1 MSVKRRVIETLSKT
15 KIGERAIRDQRY
27 RIILTAT
34 LSLFLN
40 LSYAAYHGALG
51 IMGRSWWFIALCA
64 YYIILGMTR
73 FSAVLCERKNN
84 SAPTI
89 DTEYF
94 VLGISGVLL
103 LLLSCVLAGV
113 NYMSLQENIA
123 TKYGEITMITI
134 ATYTFGKLT
143 MAIIR
148 VVKHRR
154 NPSPLLAA
162 IRRIGYAEVAVSVLT
177 LQRSMLVS
185 FGEMETSAIY
195 LMNALTGAGVYLF
208 IFVLGILMIKESRG
222 KSYGKI

>member
-1 MSVKRRVIETLSKT
+1 MSLRRRVITAVSKT
-15 KIGERAIRDQRY
+15 KVGERAVRDQRY

-34 LSLFLN
+34 LSLSLN
-40 LSYAAYHGALG
+40 LAYAAYHGVLG
-51 IMGRSWWFIALCA
+51 MMSRSWWFIALSA

-73 FSAVLCERKNN
+73 FSAVLCERKSN
-84 SAPTI
+84 SSPSL

-94 VLGISGVLL
+94 VLGVSGVLL

-113 NYMSLQENIA
+113 NYMSLQEQIA

-134 ATYTFGKLT
+134 AAYTFGKLA
-143 MAIIR
+143 MAIVR

-177 LQRSMLVS
+177 MQRSMLVS
-185 FGEMETSAIY
+185 FGDMDAGKIY

-208 IFVLGILMIKESRG
+208 LSVLGLLMIKESRG
-222 KSYGKI
+222 NTHGKI

>member
-1 MSVKRRVIETLSKT
+1 MSVKGCVLATVSKT
-15 KIGERAIRDQRY
+15 KIGERAVQDQRY

-51 IMGRSWWFIALCA
+51 IMGQSWWFIALCA
-64 YYIILGMTR
+64 YYIILGITR
-73 FSAVLCERKNN
+73 FSAVLCERKSN
-84 SAPTI
+84 SAPSI

-94 VLGISGVLL
+94 VLCISGILL
-103 LLLSCVLAGV
+103 LLLGCVLVGV
-113 NYMSLQENIA
+113 NYMSLTENIA

-134 ATYTFGKLT
+134 AAYTFGKVT

-148 VVKHRR
+148 VVKQRR

-185 FGEMETSAIY
+185 FGEMEEGTFY

-208 IFVLGILMIKESRG
+208 VSVLGITMIKESRG
-222 KSYGKI
+222 KKHGKI

>member
-1 MSVKRRVIETLSKT
+1 MSVKRRVIDTVSKT

-34 LSLFLN
+34 LSLLLN
-40 LSYAAYHGALG
+40 LSYAVYHGALG

-73 FSAVLCERKNN
+73 FSAVLCERQNN

-94 VLGISGVLL
+94 VLSISGVLL

-154 NPSPLLAA
+154 DPSPLLAA
-162 IRRIGYAEVAVSVLT
+162 IRRIGYAEAAVSVLT

-185 FGEMETSAIY
+185 FGEMEASKIY

-208 IFVLGILMIKESRG
+208 IFILGILMIKESRG
-222 KSYGKI
+222 SNYGKI

>member
-1 MSVKRRVIETLSKT
+1 MSVKRRVIDTVSKT

-27 RIILTAT
+27 RIVLTAT
-34 LSLFLN
+34 LSLLLN
-40 LSYAAYHGALG
+40 LSYAVYHGALG
-51 IMGRSWWFIALCA
+51 IMGQSWWFIALCA

-84 SAPTI
+84 STPTI

-94 VLGISGVLL
+94 VLSISGVLL

-185 FGEMETSAIY
+185 FGEMEASKIY

-208 IFVLGILMIKESRG
+208 IFILGILMIKESRG
-222 KSYGKI
+222 KNYGKI